1 MKPNKNMDELVDM
14 FIKLY
19 AVKPKVNTLKKKEIL
34 DFMRFVFTYTHK
46 HPKYN
51 QTQTDLMVYIKS
63 FDDEIYKKI
72 REAFSDL
79 HNRSTYNQGIPTSK
93 KIGISRRRAR

>member
-1 MKPNKNMDELVDM
+1 MKRNKKMDELVDM

-19 AVKPKVNTLKKKEIL
+19 AVKPKVNTLKKKEIQ
-34 DFMRFVFTYTHK
+34 DFMRFVFVSTQK

-63 FDDEIYKKI
+63 FDEEIYKKI

-79 HNRSTYNQGIPTSK
+79 HNRSTCNQGIPTSK

>member
-1 MKPNKNMDELVDM
+1 MKPNKDMDELVDM

-19 AVKPKVNTLKKKEIL
+19 AVKPKVNTLKNKEIK
-34 DFMRFVFTYTHK
+34 DFMRFIFVSTQN

-72 REAFSDL
+72 REAFSNL

-93 KIGISRRRAR
+93 KIGIGRRRSR

>member
-1 MKPNKNMDELVDM
+1 MKPNKDMDELVDM

-19 AVKPKVNTLKKKEIL
+19 AVKPKVNTLKNKEIK
-34 DFMRFVFTYTHK
+34 DFMRFIFVSTQN

-72 REAFSDL
+72 REAFSNL

>member
-1 MKPNKNMDELVDM
+1 MKSNKNMDELIDM

-19 AVKPKVNTLKKKEIL
+19 AVKPKVNTLKKREIQ
-34 DFMRFVFTYTHK
+34 DFMRFVFASTQK

-63 FDDEIYKKI
+63 VCV
-72 REAFSDL
+72 
-79 HNRSTYNQGIPTSK
+79 
-93 KIGISRRRAR
+93 